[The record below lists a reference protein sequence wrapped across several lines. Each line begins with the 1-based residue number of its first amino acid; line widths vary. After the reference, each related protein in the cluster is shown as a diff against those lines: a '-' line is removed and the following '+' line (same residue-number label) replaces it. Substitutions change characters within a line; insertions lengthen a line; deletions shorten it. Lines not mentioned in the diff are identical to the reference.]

1 MRVRIFLAL
10 AAAAAILAWRAAAC
24 TTVMVGRNA
33 TTDGSVLVGSSC
45 DGDIMGVMYVI
56 PAETRPPSTVIPMYR
71 NMPRPRNHAEYL
83 ANLRKGYDVVG
94 HMPLGSTYRTI
105 LLGGQVESM
114 MTGGMNEHGL
124 TVAIEFI
131 PMRKGLASAKGKVGP
146 NSNHW
151 STSLIAH
158 ALLRAKT
165 AREAIRIVG
174 DMVEEHGFQY
184 YRNPTAG
191 VALPIADKDE
201 VWLMEIFGPGE
212 KWTPDSGKPGGVWC
226 AQRIPDDH
234 VGCSANRSRIGK
246 IDLQR
251 RDEFVA
257 SPNVYSLSE
266 ELGFRKKGDPFVWH
280 DVYGDPA
287 SRAVCLREWRVLSL
301 AAPSAGLKAT
311 GDPKRDRYPFS
322 VKRDRSF
329 SVDRMIGVMRDSY
342 QGTGF
347 DVTEN
352 PAFMRNGKKNPLARA
367 AGPQELF
374 DLLGIKPERTIATP
388 TSGYVFVSQIRKWL
402 PDPIANCMWFA
413 YGPADTSFFTPVY
426 SGTTNLPDEWS
437 RTADFT
443 RVTRGQPQ
451 WEFRLVNALTNA
463 LNYQSAIKDVR
474 GVIEPG
480 EKRLL
485 SMQRAIEQTAL
496 AVYRKHGAAAAEKFV
511 TEYAANSMRQAGYT
525 YRELVDYL
533 MFQYLTGSPE
543 VAPQKPPDM
552 AVPQVPYAPEKEGLP
567 EQNDQAADFK

>member
-1 MRVRIFLAL
+1 M
-10 AAAAAILAWRAAAC
+10 
-24 TTVMVGRNA
+24 
-33 TTDGSVLVGSSC
+33 
-45 DGDIMGVMYVI
+45 
-56 PAETRPPSTVIPMYR
+56 
-71 NMPRPRNHAEYL
+71 
-83 ANLRKGYDVVG
+83 
-94 HMPLGSTYRTI
+94 
-105 LLGGQVESM
+105 
-114 MTGGMNEHGL
+114 
-124 TVAIEFI
+124 
-131 PMRKGLASAKGKVGP
+131 
-146 NSNHW
+146 
-151 STSLIAH
+151 
-158 ALLRAKT
+158 
-165 AREAIRIVG
+165 G

-191 VALPIADKDE
+191 VALPIGDKDE
-201 VWLMEIFGPGE
+201 VWLMEIFDPGE

-266 ELGFRKKGDPFVWH
+266 ELGFRKKGDPFVWY

-287 SRAVCLREWRVLSL
+287 SRAVCMREWRVLSL

-329 SVDRMIGVMRDSY
+329 SVARMIGVMRDSY
-342 QGTGF
+342 QGTEF
-347 DVTEN
+347 DVSEN
-352 PAFMRNGKKNPLARA
+352 PTFMRNGKKSPLARA
-367 AGPQELF
+367 AGPRELF

-426 SGTTNLPDEWS
+426 SGTTGLPDDWS

-443 RVTRGQPQ
+443 RVTRGHPQ

-463 LNYQSAIKDVR
+463 LNYQFAIKDVR

-485 SMQRAIEQTAL
+485 SMQTAIEQMAL
-496 AVYRKHGAAAAEKFV
+496 AIYRRHGAAAAEKFV

-543 VAPQKPPDM
+543 VALRKPPNM
-552 AVPQVPYAPEKEGLP
+552 AAPQIPFVPGEEGRP
-567 EQNDQAADFK
+567 EQNDQETEFK